1 MMSLKSKSEVA
12 LFLGAGFSKHW
23 GMPLASEVMNFNDL
37 RSRNWPG
44 RWQKA
49 LLGKVER
56 AWVATVSEHGGVVD
70 EFARLLQVSPQ
81 EHLTFDEFTEFI
93 ALRFSAK
100 HWHVGTANE
109 TRWGVGDHI
118 RKQLKVPPGY
128 LQLLRALRRVTVSG
142 IVTTNYD
149 LVIEKLLGP
158 RSTGRLG
165 GFNYGERG
173 NPWKAGIG

>member
-81 EHLTFDEFTEFI
+81 EPMPLT
-93 ALRFSAK
+93 
-100 HWHVGTANE
+100 VN
-109 TRWGVGDHI
+109 
-118 RKQLKVPPGY
+118 
-128 LQLLRALRRVTVSG
+128 
-142 IVTTNYD
+142 
-149 LVIEKLLGP
+149 
-158 RSTGRLG
+158 
-165 GFNYGERG
+165 
-173 NPWKAGIG
+173 